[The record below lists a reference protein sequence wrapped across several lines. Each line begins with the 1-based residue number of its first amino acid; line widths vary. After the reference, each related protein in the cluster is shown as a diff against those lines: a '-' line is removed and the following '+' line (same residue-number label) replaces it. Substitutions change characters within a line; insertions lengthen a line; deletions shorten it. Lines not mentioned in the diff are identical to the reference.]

1 MAGSEWHL
9 NSPMLNASSGVGYVT
24 NIGGLNSYVSGSPFS
39 IFAILLVSDI
49 FGFTVPLFRELAD
62 KVAATGYFVVAP
74 DFFNGDPFDS
84 DNVNRPLPVWIQDH
98 EPEKGFEAAKPVI
111 EALKS
116 QGFSAVGVAGFCWG
130 GKTASALGKS
140 KHVKAS
146 VLLHPTSVEVDD
158 IRGENDTISPP
169 ELILE
174 YKQVL
179 QNAIPKV
186 DYYVKIFPNVSHGW
200 TVSYDPN
207 DPKAVKAAEKAHK
220 IMIYW
225 FHKHLKEATNL
236 VM

>member
-1 MAGSEWHL
+1 MYLDLQHQ
-9 NSPMLNASSGVGYVT
+9 
-24 NIGGLNSYVSGSPFS
+24 FS
-39 IFAILLVSDI
+39 
-49 FGFTVPLFRELAD
+49 D

-111 EALKS
+111 EALKRK
-116 QGFSAVGVAGFCWG
+116 GFSAVGVAGFCWG
-130 GKTASALGKS
+130 GKTAAELGKF
-140 KHVKAS
+140 KYVQTN
-146 VLLHPTSVEVDD
+146 VLIHPAYVEVDD
-158 IRGENDTISPP
+158 IRGMKTPIAILGGENDTISPP

-174 YKQVL
+174 FKQVL

-200 TVSYDPN
+200 SLRYDPN
-207 DPKAVKAAEKAHK
+207 DPKAAEAADKAHK

-225 FHKHLKEATNL
+225 FDKHLKEAINL
-236 VM
+236 IL